1 MKSRVQSNK
10 KDPSNINTLQVS
22 NITLVEYLWFHE
34 YITQVALVK
43 LNFIKTTFLF
53 TRKYRITKF
62 KITNQYLQTV
72 LKTFGLL
79 QKSVTSSWWVFFF
92 PLKSHD
98 VPNRNYFN
106 SLLSGLQ
113 FSQRQNV
120 NQDVSMKIVVASQE
134 ACVPLRLRNRI
145 MAGVR
150 SMIAITVFFV
160 NNVINVARCTTVS
173 AVTKWKRTTLEE
185 SRGLLLCS
193 FSKPEQI
200 RPPEKRCTCLV
211 SGTANA

>member
-72 LKTFGLL
+72 LKIFGLL

-113 FSQRQNV
+113 SSRKGKTLTKTFQWRLWSPPKKHAFRCV
-120 NQDVSMKIVVASQE
+120 YVIESWPEYVA
-134 ACVPLRLRNRI
+134 
-145 MAGVR
+145 
-150 SMIAITVFFV
+150 
-160 NNVINVARCTTVS
+160 
-173 AVTKWKRTTLEE
+173 W
-185 SRGLLLCS
+185 
-193 FSKPEQI
+193 
-200 RPPEKRCTCLV
+200 
-211 SGTANA
+211 